1 MTALLP
7 RLRLPA
13 AFSPVS
19 APAPSLPTAPP
30 SGFRLPR
37 RARARRD
44 GESRARRRTYEQGRR
59 TMAVRI
65 SFEERG
71 ERPASLSRRGRAV
84 TRACSASGETAL
96 TAPTRPCDTIKRQSA
111 RAPERQSARAPE
123 RQSARAPERQSARA
137 PERQSARAPERQSA
151 RAPERQSASQSARA
165 PERQSARAPERQ
177 SARAPER
184 QSARAPERQSARA
197 PERQSARAPER
208 QSARAP
214 ERQSCARSAPDGRS
228 VVTAP
233 FASHGPSSSPSERR
247 PGGPGAV
254 LPRFISRFRPLDL
267 ARLAPLAACLLGK
280 DVRAAACDSPCPRRL
295 PLRRRHVPVRSVPQ
309 PG

>member
-13 AFSPVS
+13 AFSPAS

-30 SGFRLPR
+30 SGSRLPR

-65 SFEERG
+65 SFEEGG
-71 ERPASLSRRGRAV
+71 ERPAGQSRRGRAM
-84 TRACSASGETAL
+84 TRASSASGETAL
-96 TAPTRPCDTIKRQSA
+96 TAPTRPRDTIK
-111 RAPERQSARAPE
+111 
-123 RQSARAPERQSARA
+123 
-137 PERQSARAPERQSA
+137 
-151 RAPERQSASQSARA
+151 
-165 PERQSARAPERQ
+165 
-177 SARAPER
+177 R

-233 FASHGPSSSPSERR
+233 FASHGSSPCPSERR
-247 PGGPGAV
+247 PARAGRRPPP
-254 LPRFISRFRPLDL
+254 LLSRFRPLGL

-280 DVRAAACDSPCPRRL
+280 DVRAAACDSPCLRRL